1 MPAGV
6 PEGPEGEAFF
16 VPPDPL
22 PVDEP
27 GTVIWAQPFAAFEDA
42 DGYRVLFRSQD
53 PGGDTVAVSG
63 MVFLPTEPP
72 PDGTRPLAVSA
83 SSRGSIADA
92 CTASHDP
99 TYERGNAEV
108 GLWSERVNAQVLLRH
123 GYAVVVPDYQG
134 FGTPGPSPFLA
145 GPSAGRNVLDALRV
159 LRTFVGPE
167 AGDAVAVGDT
177 QGAAAVLFA
186 AELAP
191 TYAPDVDLIGV
202 VATQPLAELA
212 TLAPGASASPAFGY
226 YLLAL
231 SGLAV
236 DDPDLP
242 LASVLTPTGL
252 EAAAQYETTCGQE
265 VTDALSRQ
273 DPGVYIR
280 KPGETPSAT
289 RDTLEANCPAR
300 PPPMSRSGS
309 CTAARSNCRP
319 WSSANCSAPATA
331 ASARATPPW
340 RSTTATAAGQLR
352 RRGRHHPLA
361 AGPPR
366 RPSRAVDG
374 VPLKP
379 RTFTIWEPAAFPLA
393 AGPAFFAGTPLT
405 ARAASRRSSRSSFAV
420 VPATVASR
428 RLTRARV
435 SSKISAFAAVF
446 ALVAL
451 ARPRDA
457 SAVTRSAPRRR

>member
-1 MPAGV
+1 MPVTDAPALRVGLILAILASGAVACGGGSDPDAATPLPSTTTTLTEDAPPLPAGV

-22 PVDEP
+22 PVGDP

-53 PGGDTVAVSG
+53 PSGDTVAVSG
-63 MVFLPTEPP
+63 MVFVPSGSP
-72 PDGTRPLAVSA
+72 PDGNRPLAVSA
-83 SSRGSIADA
+83 SSRGSLADA

-134 FGTPGPSPFLA
+134 FGTPGPSPVLA

-159 LRTFVGPE
+159 LRTFVGPT

-177 QGAAAVLFA
+177 QGGSAVLFA
-186 AELAP
+186 AELVS

-252 EAAAQYETTCGQE
+252 EAAAQYETTCGDQ

-280 KPGETPSAT
+280 TPGETPSAI
-289 RDTLEANCPAR
+289 RDSLEANSP
-300 PPPMSRSGS
+300 G
-309 CTAARSNCRP
+309 AA
-319 WSSANCSAPATA
+319 ATE
-331 ASARATPPW
+331 
-340 RSTTATAAGQLR
+340 
-352 RRGRHHPLA
+352 
-361 AGPPR
+361 
-366 RPSRAVDG
+366 
-374 VPLKP
+374 VPLRIVHGRDVDLPPLVISQLLLSRYCRVGTTHASLAVYDGDSSGAVAGAEDDTIRWLQDRLDGRPVP
-379 RTFTIWEPAAFPLA
+379 RTACP
-393 AGPAFFAGTPLT
+393 
-405 ARAASRRSSRSSFAV
+405 
-420 VPATVASR
+420 
-428 RLTRARV
+428 
-435 SSKISAFAAVF
+435 
-446 ALVAL
+446 
-451 ARPRDA
+451 
-457 SAVTRSAPRRR
+457 